1 MPIPVVLCP
10 HRAYL
15 CSMTGLDIVLLAI
28 LGYGIFNGL
37 RKGLFV
43 ELASLVSLV
52 LGIYIAIKFSGAVEH
67 YFDGHLPDD
76 PKTAA
81 ITAFIITFIAV
92 VVGITLLAKF
102 LTTLADFSGLGLLNR
117 ILGGFFGLLRTIL
130 ILSVLLGFFVK
141 LNFNNLFADQE
152 TLDKSMFF
160 NPILKVSN
168 TIFPV
173 LEEWFADAK
182 KDVITE

>member
-1 MPIPVVLCP
+1 MSRYLLFLC

-15 CSMTGLDIVLLAI
+15 CRMTFLDII
-28 LGYGIFNGL
+28 LFCFLVWGVINGL

-43 ELASLVSLV
+43 ELASLVSLL
-52 LGIYIAIKFSGAVEH
+52 LGIYIAIKFSGAVGH
-67 YFDGHLPDD
+67 FFDGHLPED

-102 LTTLADFSGLGLLNR
+102 MTKIADFSGLGLLNR
-117 ILGGFFGLLRTIL
+117 VLGGFFGLLRMVL
-130 ILSVLLGFFVK
+130 VLSVLLSFFVK
-141 LNFNNLFADQE
+141 INFGYTFASKE

-168 TIFPV
+168 IIFPT
-173 LEEWFADAK
+173 LEEWFVEAR
-182 KDVITE
+182 E

>member
-1 MPIPVVLCP
+1 
-10 HRAYL
+10 
-15 CSMTGLDIVLLAI
+15 MTGLDII
-28 LGYGIFNGL
+28 LFCILVYGIVNGL

-43 ELASLVSLV
+43 ELASLVSLL
-52 LGIYIAIKFSGAVEH
+52 LGIYIAIKFSGAVGH
-67 YFDGHLPDD
+67 FFDGHLPDD

-102 LTTLADFSGLGLLNR
+102 MTKIADFSGLGILNR
-117 ILGGFFGLLRTIL
+117 ILGGFFGFLRTAL
-130 ILSVLLGFFVK
+130 MLSVLLGFFVK
-141 LNFNNLFADQE
+141 LNFNNLFADKE

-160 NPILKVSN
+160 NPLLKVSN

-173 LEEWFADAK
+173 LEKWFVTVSK
-182 KDVITE
+182 EGK

>member
-1 MPIPVVLCP
+1 MCRRLLFLCP
-10 HRAYL
+10 TAYL
-15 CSMTGLDIVLLAI
+15 CCMTGLDII
-28 LGYGIFNGL
+28 LCCFLVYGVINGL

-52 LGIYIAIKFSGAVEH
+52 LGIYIAIKFSGAVGH
-67 YFDGHLPDD
+67 FFDGSLPED

-81 ITAFIITFIAV
+81 ITVFIITFIAV

-102 LTTLADFSGLGLLNR
+102 MTKIADFSGLGLLNR
-117 ILGGFFGLLRTIL
+117 ILGAFFGLLRMVL
-130 ILSVLLGFFVK
+130 VLSVLLHFFVK
-141 LNFNNLFADQE
+141 FNFNNTLASKE

-168 TIFPV
+168 AIFPM
-173 LEEWFADAK
+173 LEEWFATAK
-182 KDVITE
+182 QEV

>member
-1 MPIPVVLCP
+1 
-10 HRAYL
+10 
-15 CSMTGLDIVLLAI
+15 MTGLDIVLLAI

-52 LGIYIAIKFSGAVEH
+52 LGIYIAIKFSGAVGH

-141 LNFNNLFADQE
+141 LNFNNLFTDKE
-152 TLDKSMFF
+152 TLDKSIFF

-182 KDVITE
+182 KEVVTE